1 MRDVDNLHDEDMEIE
16 ATETRQWRPATPN
29 DVPMHAVVR
38 YEDRG
43 RVVCGTAVDVLD
55 ASGRPSLIVL
65 DDDGQHHVAPCEV
78 TLEMRVD

>member
-1 MRDVDNLHDEDMEIE
+1 MQID
-16 ATETRQWRPATPN
+16 ATGTMPWRPVTPD

-43 RVVCGTAVDVLD
+43 RSVLGTAVDVLD
-55 ASGRPSLIVL
+55 AHGRPSLIVL
-65 DDDGQHHVAPCEV
+65 DDDGQRHVAPCDA